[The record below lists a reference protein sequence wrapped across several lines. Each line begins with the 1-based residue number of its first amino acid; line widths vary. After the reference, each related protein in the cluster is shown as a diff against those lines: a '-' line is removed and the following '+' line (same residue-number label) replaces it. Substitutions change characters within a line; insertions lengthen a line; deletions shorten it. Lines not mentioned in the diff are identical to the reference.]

1 MNEIITQNSDWLLY
15 IKRLYHGMSSIRV
28 NFVVYVVVKLSIQ
41 F

>member
-1 MNEIITQNSDWLLY
+1 MNKIIAQISDWLLH
-15 IKRLYHGMSSIRV
+15 IKDYHGVCSIRV